1 LELLGLPNDCWDGI
15 STSGEAG
22 ISAISE
28 LHHPT
33 GFLGTREDRA
43 ILEGRG
49 LAFVEEAFDEIAV
62 TGLDDERDRIE
73 DYESQL
79 TAFAK
84 RQVLFHCFNPDRIVI
99 QGGVPELCAGAL
111 ADAYTAMGGPV
122 AWYGKPYPGIYRHAL
137 GLAGNRANRRA
148 GSILQRQ
155 DAVSGGHAYS
165 RHGAHTTM
173 LDQQRRATN
182 GVPPDDPTRKPK
194 KCGPNST
201 RFLSSV
207 DQLDAIQRGIAE
219 MDRQGTNR
227 ATINMGRTIGE
238 GYRKGGNCPK
248 ENTKFATVV
257 RGPNGI
263 VTAFPDLDGRP

>member
-1 LELLGLPNDCWDGI
+1 LHYSRYRYYDPRSGRFVSKDSIGLLGGINFQQYAPN
-15 STSGEAG
+15 
-22 ISAISE
+22 
-28 LHHPT
+28 P
-33 GFLGTREDRA
+33 
-43 ILEGRG
+43 
-49 LAFVEEAFDEIAV
+49 
-62 TGLDDERDRIE
+62 IE
-73 DYESQL
+73 WID
-79 TAFAK
+79 
-84 RQVLFHCFNPDRIVI
+84 P
-99 QGGVPELCAGAL
+99 
-111 ADAYTAMGGPV
+111 
-122 AWYGKPYPGIYRHAL
+122 L